1 MERAPD
7 RCSFN
12 GMHGFG
18 ARLTNRPSGGTM
30 LDDSGRAAA
39 RLLVP
44 PPPMPADG
52 THPIRLVLNGERV
65 DVAGVSP
72 QTTLLSWL
80 RETRQLP
87 GTKEG
92 CAEGDC
98 GACTVVVAEPR
109 GDGTLAW
116 KPVNA
121 CIRLLPSLDGKAVFT
136 VESLR
141 TPTGALHPVQQA
153 LVECH
158 GSQCGFCTPGFAMSL
173 FGLYKNSHAP
183 SREAVDDALS
193 GNLCRCTGYRP
204 ILAAA
209 GRMGEI
215 DARACGATGW
225 RGPGVAADGSRI
237 VSGDEQLLA
246 AQLDALRR
254 DETFVYEG
262 AGQRWLA
269 PVDAEGLAAACAAHP
284 DARIVA
290 GATDVGL
297 WITKQHRDLGTLV
310 STGAVRDLACARAG
324 RDAIEIGASVTLAD
338 AFAALDGDYPEL
350 REAWQ
355 RFASV
360 PIRNAGTLGGNVA
373 NGSPIGDSMPALIAL
388 GADVVLRR
396 DDALRSLP
404 LEDYYLGY
412 QKTARVPGE
421 FVASVRVPRRRDG
434 LVLRAYKLSKRRDQ
448 DISAVFAA
456 FALVLDGD
464 RIVSARIGCGGVAA
478 TPKRAGAAEAALA
491 GQRWSKPASEAAARA
506 LEGEFA
512 PIDDMRASAAYRRRA
527 LGNLMRRLWL
537 ETGASAPAA
546 TRVEQVVATY

>member
-1 MERAPD
+1 M
-7 RCSFN
+7 S
-12 GMHGFG
+12 
-18 ARLTNRPSGGTM
+18 
-30 LDDSGRAAA
+30 
-39 RLLVP
+39 
-44 PPPMPADG
+44 ADG
-52 THPIRLVLNGERV
+52 TDPIRLVLNGERV

-72 QTTLLSWL
+72 QTTLLAWL
-80 RETRQLP
+80 RETRQLS

-98 GACTVVVAEPR
+98 GACTVVVAESR

-141 TPTGALHPVQQA
+141 SPSGTLHPVQQA

-173 FGLYKNSHAP
+173 FGLYKNACAP
-183 SREAVDDALS
+183 SREAADDALS

-209 GRMGEI
+209 ERMGAI
-215 DARACGATGW
+215 DAQACGATGW

-246 AQLDALRR
+246 SQLDALAR
-254 DETFVYEG
+254 DETFDYAGE
-262 AGQRWLA
+262 GQRWIA
-269 PVDAEGLAAACAAHP
+269 PVDADGLAAACAAHP

-297 WITKQHRDLGTLV
+297 WITKQHRDLGTIV
-310 STGAVRDLACARAG
+310 STGAARDLAQVRSG
-324 RDAIEIGASVTLAD
+324 VDATEIGAAATLSD
-338 AFAALDGDYPEL
+338 AFDALDGDYPEL
-350 REAWQ
+350 AEAWQ

-373 NGSPIGDSMPALIAL
+373 NGSPIGDSMPVLIAL
-388 GADVVLRR
+388 GAEVVLRR
-396 DDALRSLP
+396 GSQVRAIP
-404 LEDYYLGY
+404 LEDFYLAY
-412 QKTARVPGE
+412 QKTARTAGE
-421 FVASVRVPRRRDG
+421 FVASVRVPRRAPG
-434 LVLRAYKLSKRRDQ
+434 LALRAYKLSKRRDQ

-478 TPKRAGAAEAALA
+478 TPKRATATEAVLA
-491 GQRWSKPASEAAARA
+491 GSRWTGDTAEAAART
-506 LEGEFA
+506 LEREFT

-527 LGNLMRRLWL
+527 LGNLVRRMWL
-537 ETGASAPAA
+537 ETGSPAPPA
-546 TRVEQVVATY
+546 TRVEQVSATW